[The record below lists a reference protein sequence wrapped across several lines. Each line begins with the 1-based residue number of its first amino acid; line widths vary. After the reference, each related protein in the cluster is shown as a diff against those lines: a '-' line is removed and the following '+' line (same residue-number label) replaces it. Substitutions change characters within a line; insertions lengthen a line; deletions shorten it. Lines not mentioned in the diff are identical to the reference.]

1 VRHRAGSHAT
11 SLLASTAPLPFRAAL
26 AVQSSV
32 QDAIAESRADI
43 DSARLLTLSAA
54 HAMDSFG
61 NRVAAQQIALIK
73 LAAPSA
79 ACRVIDR
86 AIQLWGGAGVSD
98 DTELA
103 YAYTAARSLRLADG
117 PDAVHSRTVA
127 RAELL
132 KAKL

>member
-1 VRHRAGSHAT
+1 M
-11 SLLASTAPLPFRAAL
+11 
-26 AVQSSV
+26 
-32 QDAIAESRADI
+32 QDLIAQSRADL

-54 HAMDSFG
+54 HCMDRFG
-61 NRVAAQQIALIK
+61 NRTAAQQIALIK
-73 LAAPSA
+73 LVAPSA
-79 ACRVIDR
+79 ACAVIDR

-103 YAYTAARSLRLADG
+103 YAYAAARTLRLADG